1 MSGRRGDEETK
12 RLRDEETERL
22 RDLKPCYSVVKN
34 GMRNGI

>member
-1 MSGRRGDEETK
+1 MSGRVGEGETK
-12 RLRDEETERL
+12 RR